1 MRSVTVECLSMRRAV
16 GEYVMNSHEGRMFPR
31 NQEIIG
37 SRKGRVRSIERLG
50 GVLKY
55 SHREAA

>member
-1 MRSVTVECLSMRRAV
+1 
-16 GEYVMNSHEGRMFPR
+16 MFPR